1 MKNFI
6 FLCSEIRNLET
17 NMKHMILN
25 KMQVKHE
32 CLQMLVNEQN

>member
-17 NMKHMILN
+17 NMKQMILN